1 MNIWGVYKVEQVGD
15 IDYVEADTLIVCF
28 EKEQDALDYQALHNR
43 PRMVDG
49 EVYDKLFVRPVTFI
63 AAGEYDHTNNYGL
76 AADEHLGASFICD
89 CGHATVVP
97 YEKLETQKEEIKENN
112 VVVGL
117 RITLP
122 FVCERCHQN
131 QLAAEE
137 ILMFNSEDENI
148 RCQVAN
154 MGYNLENYIY
164 DSSSRVRQIVA
175 RKGLGHDV
183 FIANP
188 DEPPAVLREIAGQ
201 GKYLDVL
208 KDHPDKSV
216 SKLANKKLRQMSK

>member
-1 MNIWGVYKVEQVGD
+1 MKIWGVYKTEQVGD

-28 EKEQDALDYQALHNR
+28 ENEQDAIDYKAKHGN
-43 PRMVDG
+43 PRTLKG
-49 EVYDKLFVRPVTFI
+49 EDAYLVVKPVNFVP
-63 AAGEYDHTNNYGL
+63 AGEYDQTNNYGL
-76 AADEHLGASFICD
+76 ANENLGASFICD

-97 YEKLETQKEEIKENN
+97 YEKLKTQREDIMENG
-112 VVVGL
+112 VAVGV

-122 FVCERCHQN
+122 FVCERCNQN

-137 ILMFNSEDENI
+137 ILMFNSEDETI
-148 RCQVAN
+148 RCQIAN

-164 DSSSRVRQIVA
+164 DSSSRVRQYVA

-183 FIANP
+183 FVANP
-188 DEPPAVLREIAGQ
+188 DEHPAVLREIAGQ